1 MVIPAPFI
9 ENHYYHIFNR
19 GNNREP
25 IFFNEANYYYFISL
39 IAKYIAMVADIIAYC
54 LLVNHFHLLIKTKPT
69 TKEAISEQFR
79 RLFIAYSQAVNKE
92 QKRSGSLFR
101 KPFKRKP
108 ITHDNQLL
116 QSIYYIHLNPEKHH
130 IAKDYTKYKWSSYK
144 QIVKKENIL
153 VAVDATLAVFG
164 SRQGFIEMHRLAH
177 QELKQEGCHPSQ
189 GWHP

>member
-39 IAKYIAMVADIIAYC
+39 IAKYIAMVANIIAYC

-92 QKRSGSLFR
+92 QKRSGSLF
-101 KPFKRKP
+101 
-108 ITHDNQLL
+108 N
-116 QSIYYIHLNPEKHH
+116 SIS
-130 IAKDYTKYKWSSYK
+130 ADTKGNLI
-144 QIVKKENIL
+144 QIGFQNF
-153 VAVDATLAVFG
+153 TLAVLGLDLQRNQQFTKFAHIG
-164 SRQGFIEMHRLAH
+164 SPIAEKQILG
-177 QELKQEGCHPSQ
+177 ELLGD
-189 GWHP
+189 G